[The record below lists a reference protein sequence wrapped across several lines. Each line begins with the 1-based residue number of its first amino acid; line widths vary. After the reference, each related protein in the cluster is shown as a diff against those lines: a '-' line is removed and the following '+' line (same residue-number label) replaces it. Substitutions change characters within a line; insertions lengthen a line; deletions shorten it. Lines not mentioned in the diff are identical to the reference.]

1 MSRDE
6 NAEVSVPQI
15 KERQD
20 LMVGLIK
27 EAGALALSYF
37 RHPARLQIESKGTQ
51 DFVTAADRAVEALLV
66 SRIGEVF
73 PADGIIGEEGGTHG
87 RVSGTGATWI
97 IDPID
102 GTANFAR
109 GLPFWCISV
118 GLMVGKAIEIGFIYD
133 PVVGEMFSARRG
145 AGSFCDGQPI
155 QVSDVVSPD
164 RARINLGFT
173 FRRRPEF
180 FLKAIERMV
189 ANNCDWSRLGSA
201 ALGMAYV
208 ASGRLDGFWAPFV
221 NAWDVAAGICL
232 VKEAGGVVSDFLA
245 DDGLHKGNTIL
256 AATPGM
262 EAFFWSQ
269 LHDLAQ

>member
-1 MSRDE
+1 MPRDE
-6 NAEVSVPQI
+6 NSGLSFPQI
-15 KERQD
+15 TERQD
-20 LMVGLIK
+20 LMLDLIRQ
-27 EAGALALSYF
+27 AGSLALSYF
-37 RHPARLQIESKGTQ
+37 RHPARLQVESKGTQ
-51 DFVTAADRAVEALLV
+51 DFVTAADRAVETLLV
-66 SRIGEVF
+66 ARIVAAF
-73 PADGIIGEEGGTHG
+73 PADGIIGEEGGSHG
-87 RVSGTGATWI
+87 RISESGATWI

-118 GLMVGKAIEIGFIYD
+118 GLMVGTEIEAGFIYD
-133 PVVGEMFSARRG
+133 PVAGEMFSARRG
-145 AGSFCDGQPI
+145 TGSFCDGRPI
-155 QVSDVVSPD
+155 QVSEVVSPD

-189 ANNCDWSRLGSA
+189 ANHCDWSRLGSA

-221 NAWDVAAGICL
+221 YAWDVAAGICL
-232 VKEAGGVVSDFLA
+232 VKEAGGTVSDFLA
-245 DDGLHKGNTIL
+245 DDGLHKGNAIL

-262 EAFFWSQ
+262 EAFFRSQ
-269 LHDLAQ
+269 LDDLAQ

>member
-1 MSRDE
+1 MLRNE
-6 NAEVSVPQI
+6 NSGMPLRQI
-15 KERQD
+15 TERQE
-20 LMVGLIK
+20 LMQGLIR
-27 EAGALALSYF
+27 EAGTLALSYF
-37 RHPARLQIESKGTQ
+37 RHPTRLNIESKGTQ

-66 SRIGEVF
+66 TRIGDVF
-73 PADGIIGEEGGTHG
+73 PADAIIGEEGGSHG
-87 RVSGTGATWI
+87 DISGSGATWI

-118 GLMVGKAIEIGFIYD
+118 GLMVGSEIEIGLIYD
-133 PVVGEMFSARRG
+133 PVTNELFSARRG
-145 AGSFCDGQPI
+145 AGSLCDGQAI
-155 QVSDVVSPD
+155 RVSEVVSPE

-173 FRRRPEF
+173 FRRKPEF
-180 FLKAIERMV
+180 FLTAIERMV
-189 ANNCDWSRLGSA
+189 ANKCDWSRLGSA
-201 ALGMAYV
+201 ALGLAYV

-245 DDGLHKGNTIL
+245 DDGLRNGNAIL

-262 EAFFWSQ
+262 AGFFQSQ